1 MFGRKL
7 IDHDVAEWQFDWFS
21 WLIDNYSSGAG
32 LPDSALV
39 LPTDE
44 FFPKVNWNS
53 RNNAGRVFHLVK
65 FQCGFNEGDL
75 FDLEPQAG
83 RPDASLGG
91 LAMVETQGQTA
102 CGTYQLIPAKYGRP
116 REIIKY
122 DADLE
127 NRPAQMVATFAHEL
141 SHALHNR
148 SHDPLDI
155 EPELYELFTDLTAIY
170 LGYGIFLANMRF
182 EFSQFSNADT
192 QGWQAQGAG
201 YLPEADMIFATALFM
216 TIKDIPMEA
225 ALPYLKPR
233 LQKMLKKGF
242 RQLER
247 YSDEVEKLKAQSPP
261 KA

>member
-44 FFPKVNWNS
+44 FF
-53 RNNAGRVFHLVK
+53 
-65 FQCGFNEGDL
+65 
-75 FDLEPQAG
+75 
-83 RPDASLGG
+83 
-91 LAMVETQGQTA
+91 QTA